1 MSDDLDEIVDNL
13 REPTSWIRV
22 LFMLGFVAVLYL
34 VIAPIVLVLSVVQAL
49 FSLLTGESNYNLR
62 RFGKAIAEYVQQIL
76 HYLSFNSHDKPFP
89 FADFPALDDE
99 EEPQAT
105 RPASRSSSTA
115 RSESSAEAKENA
127 EPSVEKPGNKS
138 SDKTA
143 KKTPAKKKSASK
155 KTAKPAAAKKSETDE
170 KPAPDAPESD

>member
-34 VIAPIVLVLSVVQAL
+34 VIAPIVLVLAIVQAM

-62 RFGKAIAEYVQQIL
+62 RFGKAMAEYVQQIL

-89 FADFPALDDE
+89 FADFPDLGEDE
-99 EEPQAT
+99 QNDSDESGNSEEAT
-105 RPASRSSSTA
+105 PA
-115 RSESSAEAKENA
+115 AKKA
-127 EPSVEKPGNKS
+127 PRKA
-138 SDKTA
+138 A
-143 KKTPAKKKSASK
+143 KKTTAKKKSAAKK
-155 KTAKPAAAKKSETDE
+155 KTKSEGADKKADDAKPSA
-170 KPAPDAPESD
+170 DAPESD